1 MIDYNQTNNN
11 IFHKAMK
18 ETSSIC
24 EKQQRAAGRWEAQT
38 GSRYEYIPEQHSE
51 QESTQVGSD
60 GLVHVIV
67 PGVYLYFIR

>member
-1 MIDYNQTNNN
+1 
-11 IFHKAMK
+11 MK

-24 EKQQRAAGRWEAQT
+24 EKQQRAAGRWEEQT